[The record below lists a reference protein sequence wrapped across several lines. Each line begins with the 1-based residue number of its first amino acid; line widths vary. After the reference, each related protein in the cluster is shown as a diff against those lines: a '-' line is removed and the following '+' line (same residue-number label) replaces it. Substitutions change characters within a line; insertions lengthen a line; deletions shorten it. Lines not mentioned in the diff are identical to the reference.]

1 MKGKDFYSILSKS
14 SDWLPSHMKAR
25 NPPSTGESF
34 TLLVIGSKY
43 AKWFDRMHEKGLNE
57 GLGYSSF
64 LTNSP
69 DELLGKTQEGARYH
83 HSSGE
88 GSLHALA
95 LCKGQA
101 ACPRASWYQVDSWAR
116 SWVEGVQF
124 WGDPLQKSGYQKTT
138 TMVVQIPR
146 ILLGSTAFSWQK
158 FVKRNTPFTGWYCK
172 NHWHQ
177 IWI

>member
-1 MKGKDFYSILSKS
+1 
-14 SDWLPSHMKAR
+14 MKAR

-69 DELLGKTQEGARYH
+69 DELLGKTQEGARDH

-101 ACPRASWYQVDSWAR
+101 ACPGAS
-116 SWVEGVQF
+116 
-124 WGDPLQKSGYQKTT
+124 
-138 TMVVQIPR
+138 
-146 ILLGSTAFSWQK
+146 
-158 FVKRNTPFTGWYCK
+158 
-172 NHWHQ
+172 
-177 IWI
+177 